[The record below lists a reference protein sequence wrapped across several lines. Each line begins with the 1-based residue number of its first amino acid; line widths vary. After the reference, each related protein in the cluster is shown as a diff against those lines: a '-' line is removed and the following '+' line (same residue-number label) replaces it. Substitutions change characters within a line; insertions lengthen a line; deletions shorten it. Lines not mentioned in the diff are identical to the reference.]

1 MDQGIAR
8 PLHNRDNGRSGTDP
22 AHGAGLDEPRAVQ
35 AALTRRAAAALCRR
49 NGAATTMKRSILG
62 LLLAACALLPAA
74 PRPAIAAA
82 APELTI
88 VLIRHGEKPPG
99 GLGQLDCQGLNRALA
114 LPAILAQ
121 DFARPTA
128 IYAPNPAMPK
138 RDGLKSYNYIRPLA
152 TIEPTAIALGMPVDV
167 SFGLDDTAALARH
180 LLAPSQPP
188 GVVLVAW
195 EHEALVK
202 LARAIAAASG
212 GDAGAIPDWNRQ
224 DFDGIDVLHVPRGAN
239 RADFRFEHRR
249 QGLDHLP
256 LACQGRKLP

>member
-1 MDQGIAR
+1 VTQGIAQ
-8 PLHNRDNGRSGTDP
+8 PLHNRDDDRPGTDP
-22 AHGAGLDEPRAVQ
+22 THGAGLDGTRVIQ
-35 AALTRRAAAALCRR
+35 AALTGRAAAALCRR
-49 NGAATTMKRSILG
+49 NGAATTMKRPILAPW
-62 LLLAACALLPAA
+62 LAACAILLAPLGAA
-74 PRPAIAAA
+74 TAAA
-82 APELTI
+82 SPELTI
-88 VLIRHGEKPPG
+88 VLIRHGEKPLG

-114 LPAILAQ
+114 LPAILAR

-138 RDGLKSYNYIRPLA
+138 RDGLKSYDYIRPLA

-195 EHEALVK
+195 EHEALVV

-239 RADFRFEHRR
+239 HLGFRFEHRV

-256 LACQGRKLP
+256 LACPGGNAP